1 MKMRWYTLACAACF
15 LWLLS
20 ATTWTAEENTKPTK
34 EMIKP
39 VRNGVQVFTSSRV
52 LIGVLDKEAE
62 VEVLLK
68 TDQWCKVQYTKDG
81 NRFVGWVLKEDLAFT
96 DTPPPNKEE
105 EKGPRPLSLQETSEQ
120 LRKLVRVG
128 VSYKSTRGEGWNPNR
143 RVGVPGPTEAGNVE
157 IKLTFTDKGTPAKIS
172 VLKNFRKDHAIE
184 LYVEDKIVELKHF
197 REIAHPDFDRII
209 MVYIRALES
218 YNDNRVPDFNRHID
232 SAERFW
238 NVIDSQM
245 DNELSPIMYA
255 PL

>member
-1 MKMRWYTLACAACF
+1 MKLRWYTLVCAACSV
-15 LWLLS
+15 WLLS
-20 ATTWTAEENTKPTK
+20 ATAWTAEENTKPNK
-34 EMIKP
+34 EMVKP

-81 NRFVGWVLKEDLAFT
+81 NRFVGWVLKDDLAFT

-105 EKGPRPLSLQETSEQ
+105 EKGPKPLSLQETSDQ

-128 VSYKSTRGEGWNPNR
+128 VSYKSTRGEGWDPNR

-157 IKLTFTDKGTPAKIS
+157 IKLTFSDQGVPAKIS

-184 LYVEDKIVELKHF
+184 LYVENKIIELKHF
-197 REIAHPDFDRII
+197 REISHPDFDRII
-209 MVYIRALES
+209 MSYIRALEA
-218 YNDNRVPDFNRHID
+218 YNDNRVPDFTRSID

-238 NVIDSQM
+238 NVIDSQI
-245 DNELSPIMYA
+245 DNELPPILYA